1 MLRQRHQYRLL
12 QAAFVFALVGIAFFG
27 GYAGMHPY
35 ERAAEHAAKHSSS
48 DIYQPETVW
57 GWLTSTPEAAAA
69 VILCFITAALAIVTY
84 ALYWTTSRLA
94 TDAEKTGTKQ
104 LELAGDT
111 AERQLRAYVATGR
124 LKIEAIR
131 QSDGKT
137 GYLCHVRWR
146 NKAFT
151 PARNVAMCINRSEAG
166 EKHGPKFYL
175 IDGERDPRVQSV
187 AVIGPN
193 RGLESTVGISSE
205 TAFLIPALEDGHP
218 FYIWG
223 WIEYDDVFAPKTP
236 RRRTEFCF
244 RIRGQEHGLPGLR
257 FTNHSAYNA
266 MDEDCERQPA
276 PR

>member
-151 PARNVAMCINRSEAG
+151 PAR
-166 EKHGPKFYL
+166 
-175 IDGERDPRVQSV
+175 
-187 AVIGPN
+187 
-193 RGLESTVGISSE
+193 GLESTVGISSE